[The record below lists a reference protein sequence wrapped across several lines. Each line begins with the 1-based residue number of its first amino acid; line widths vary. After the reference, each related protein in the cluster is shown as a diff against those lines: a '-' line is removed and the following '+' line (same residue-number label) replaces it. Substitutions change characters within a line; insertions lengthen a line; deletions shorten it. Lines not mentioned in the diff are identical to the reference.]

1 MLEDVIVR
9 PETVDD
15 FPAVREVV
23 NLAFQNDDEGEADL
37 IDALRAEPG
46 YTPELSLV
54 AELNGAVV
62 GHIIFSD
69 AYVDTDNGR
78 VSAISLGPLAV
89 HPAWQRQGIGSRLV
103 EVGLAAGRRLGH
115 RIAVVIG
122 HSTYYPRFGFVRARP
137 LGIEMVLGRREESRM
152 IIELEPGALD
162 GIRGTVYFSPVFG
175 EE

>member
-54 AELNGAVV
+54 AELNGSRR
-62 GHIIFSD
+62 GPHHLQRRLHRHGQRS
-69 AYVDTDNGR
+69 R
-78 VSAISLGPLAV
+78 VRHLART
-89 HPAWQRQGIGSRLV
+89 PCGAPRLA
-103 EVGLAAGRRLGH
+103 AAGRLGP
-115 RIAVVIG
+115 G
-122 HSTYYPRFGFVRARP
+122 
-137 LGIEMVLGRREESRM
+137 LWRRDWP
-152 IIELEPGALD
+152 PGAGWDTESLWSSVTPPTTPAL
-162 GIRGTVYFSPVFG
+162 GSFAHGHWASRWRSAAGKSRA
-175 EE
+175 

>member
-1 MLEDVIVR
+1 MLEDLTIR

-37 IDALRAEPG
+37 IDALRAEPA

-54 AELNGAVV
+54 AEINGEIV
-62 GHIIFSD
+62 GHIMFSD
-69 AYVDTDNGR
+69 AYIETDNGR
-78 VSAISLGPLAV
+78 IPAICLGPLAV
-89 HPAWQRQGIGSRLV
+89 HPDWQQKGIGTKLGA
-103 EVGLAAGRRLGH
+103 EGLEACRRLGH

-122 HSTYYPRFGFVRARP
+122 HSSYYPRFGFERGRP

-152 IIELEPGALD
+152 VITLVPGALD
-162 GIRGTVYFSPVFG
+162 GVRGTVYFSPVFG

>member
-1 MLEDVIVR
+1 MLEDITIR

-69 AYVDTDNGR
+69 AYIDTDGGR
-78 VSAISLGPLAV
+78 IPAICLGPACCA
-89 HPAWQRQGIGSRLV
+89 PR
-103 EVGLAAGRRLGH
+103 LAAAGH
-115 RIAVVIG
+115 RVPAG
-122 HSTYYPRFGFVRARP
+122 
-137 LGIEMVLGRREESRM
+137 
-152 IIELEPGALD
+152 
-162 GIRGTVYFSPVFG
+162 
-175 EE
+175 